1 MAYTGSAASRNI
13 QAARPPSSVDK
24 AGRAEQRS
32 IRRRYHA
39 SQSCRL
45 PRADGPRSRYSLLP
59 RPLPP
64 FQSSNIPASRGNPWS
79 PNISTATARTAAN
92 GMPIPGG
99 HVVLTLAGG
108 KRLTL
113 PQTLSGSGI
122 RYANADESFVF
133 WSKGN
138 TAFVEEGPSQ
148 TQTYKGCVGEKKA
161 AR

>member
-1 MAYTGSAASRNI
+1 MFQKVACCLALPILAAGAACA
-13 QAARPPSSVDK
+13 QAPAPIDTV
-24 AGRAEQRS
+24 
-32 IRRRYHA
+32 
-39 SQSCRL
+39 
-45 PRADGPRSRYSLLP
+45 RYSCEQGKSLVAAYFEGP
-59 RPLPP
+59 
-64 FQSSNIPASRGNPWS
+64 
-79 PNISTATARTAAN
+79 TRTAPN

-99 HVVLTLAGG
+99 RVVLTLADG
-108 KRLTL
+108 KRLDL

-122 RYANADESFVF
+122 RYANSDESFVF